1 MPMSLGDGT
10 MRRGSTLFVRLSL
23 VLAVILSAAPGFSQT
38 ANGRVVGVVTDPSG
52 AVVAGAKVTVTNTGT
67 GVHWETTTRADGSYQ
82 VLDTPIGYYSVSVR
96 QAGFQTAVS
105 RPSELQINQSLRVD
119 VTLKLGGIAE
129 TVTVESESSQVETV
143 NPTVG
148 ATVVG
153 AAIQELPLNG
163 RDTMTLAATLPG
175 ISGNP
180 TGNGQFEGAAGEGF
194 SIAGGRSDGVSF
206 LIDGANNNSVTSG
219 GINYNPNPDTVAEFR
234 ILMNN
239 YTAEFG
245 RTGGGIVSVVTK
257 SGTNQVHGS
266 LFEYLR
272 NQDFNANDYFA
283 NLVGAPIPVLKRN
296 QFGATLGG
304 PIVIPKLVN
313 GKDKYFFFFGWQSQ
327 RQVSTSLNG
336 LTPTYTP
343 ADLGGD
349 FSQAYQGGPDPYVTC
364 FLTGNSSITLPNG
377 QPCAQPAHTY
387 YQSDPIKAAEGIIDP
402 TKLDAVFLNY
412 ANAKLIPIS
421 PTGSFLPQLNVP
433 NNTDDFTGK
442 FDFLPTSADHIS
454 LTLGYY
460 RNPFIASLT
469 ASEPSYV
476 GFPSA
481 NQLSS
486 NFVNLSY
493 IRTITPNLINEA
505 HASVNRYVEQL
516 SIPAAKTPVPNA
528 LGVGINSDAPDGPPI
543 ISLAAG
549 PTLGFDPS
557 EGHKADNTY
566 AYSDTLTWIKG
577 QHTFRGGAS
586 LAVAQENSNYHYAI
600 NGGFNFYG
608 VYTLIGSGNAL
619 ADFEFGLPD
628 EYYQYPSAYNNL
640 RQKQFATFFQ
650 DEWRVKPRL
659 LLTLGVRYEYSTP
672 QRDTEG
678 RSYSLI
684 PGEQSKRFVSA
695 PVGLVFP
702 GDPGA
707 PSSLYFPDKTNF
719 SPRLGFAWD
728 PFGNAKTSIR
738 GGFGM
743 FYSVLNGWSAD
754 ENNGVAPFW
763 PGVDFGMNGYGGL
776 PPGIGV
782 TSAPQYMEDPYGA
795 NGVPDPFPSHQ
806 TLSSNDPNYFQS
818 LGAIPFG
825 SSQWIMDPHFKTP
838 YIYQYNL
845 SLQHQL
851 AKDLVLEVGYVGS
864 DSHRLMTTEDGNPMI
879 LGTNVRIL
887 NAQLYP
893 YYNSPVLGITDNG
906 FSAMPTYITN
916 DGAANYNGLLASL
929 DKRFGDVRG
938 IGSTFFTLAY
948 TWSHN
953 IDNSTGDVNFSS
965 GGVPYYAHNALRGN
979 SNFDQ
984 RQRFTLSGGWE
995 LPFAKAWSSGP
1006 KALTRG
1012 WTLYPIFTW
1021 HTGQFFDIPAGVP
1034 GNTPVNNIPGPSG
1047 AGDTVLVRA
1056 QQVTPSVQ
1064 RYRVGSNQTINGNTG
1079 LYYFNPN
1086 DFTVPSQWT
1095 DPSYIPTPDQR
1106 TYGMARNSIPGVGLV
1121 NLDLAIVKKNVFFH
1135 ERLNT
1140 EIRLEAFNAL
1150 NHPEFA
1156 NPSAGGGASI
1166 ISPLFGQITQTVTG
1180 TGRVGQIAVRITF

>member
-1 MPMSLGDGT
+1 MPISLGDGT
-10 MRRGSTLFVRLSL
+10 MRRWNILFVRLSL
-23 VLAVILSAAPGFSQT
+23 VLAVILSASPGFSQT

-52 AVVAGAKVTVTNTGT
+52 AAIGGAKVTVTNTGT
-67 GVHWETTTRADGSYQ
+67 QVHWETTTHADGSYQ
-82 VLDTPIGYYSVSVR
+82 VLDVPIGYYSVSVR
-96 QAGFQTAVS
+96 QAGFQVAIS

-119 VTLKLGGIAE
+119 VTLKLGE
-129 TVTVESESSQVETV
+129 VSESVTVESESAQVETV

-153 AAIQELPLNG
+153 ASIQELPLNG

-180 TGNGQFEGAAGEGF
+180 TGKGQFEGAAGEGF

-206 LIDGANNNSVTSG
+206 LVDGANNNSVTSG

-239 YTAEFG
+239 YTAEYG

-257 SGTNQVHGS
+257 SGTNQLHGS

-343 ADLGGD
+343 AELGGD
-349 FSQAYQGGPDPYVTC
+349 FSQAVNGGPDPSVVA
-364 FLTGNSSITLPNG
+364 FL
-377 QPCAQPAHTY
+377 QAHPY
-387 YQSDPIKAAEGIIDP
+387 YQSDPSKAAQGIIDP

-421 PTGSFLPQLNVP
+421 PTGSFLPQLNAP
-433 NNTDDFTGK
+433 DDTDEFTGK
-442 FDFLPTSADHIS
+442 FDFLPTAADHIS

-469 ASEPSYV
+469 ASEPSNV

-481 NQLSS
+481 NRLSS

-493 IRTITPNLINEA
+493 IRTISPNLINEA
-505 HASVNRYVEQL
+505 HASVNRYAEQL
-516 SIPAAKTPVPNA
+516 SKPEAKTPLPNA

-543 ISLAAG
+543 IGLTAG

-557 EGHKADNTY
+557 EGRKADNTY

-586 LAVAQENSNYHYAI
+586 LAAAQENSNYHFAI
-600 NGGFNFYG
+600 NGAFFFYG
-608 VYTLIGSGNAL
+608 PFTAVGSGNAL

-628 EYYQYPSAYNNL
+628 EYFQYPSAYNNL
-640 RQKQFATFFQ
+640 RQKQFAAFFQ
-650 DEWRVKPRL
+650 DEWKVMPRL
-659 LLTLGVRYEYSTP
+659 QLTLGVRYEYSTP
-672 QRDTEG
+672 QRDTAG

-684 PGEQSKRFVSA
+684 PGVQSKRFVSA
-695 PVGLVFP
+695 PVGAVFP

-707 PSSLYFPDKTNF
+707 PSGLYFPDKTNF

-728 PFGNAKTSIR
+728 PFGNGKTSIR

-763 PGVDFGMNGYGGL
+763 AGVDFGTNGYNGL

-782 TSAPQYMEDPYGA
+782 TSAPQYMEDPYGS
-795 NGVPDPFPSHQ
+795 NGLSDPFPSHQ
-806 TLSSNDPNYFQS
+806 TLSSNDPNYFQN

-825 SSQWIMDPHFKTP
+825 SSQWIMNPHLKTP
-838 YIYQYNL
+838 YIYQYDL
-845 SLQHQL
+845 SVQHQL

-887 NAQLYP
+887 NSANGYDP
-893 YYNSPVLGITDNG
+893 ANGTG
-906 FSAMPTYITN
+906 FSAITHYITN
-916 DGAANYNGLLASL
+916 DGAASYSGLLASL
-929 DKRFGDVRG
+929 TKRFGDVRG

-948 TWSHN
+948 TYSHN

-979 SNFDQ
+979 SAFDQ

-1021 HTGQFFDIPAGVP
+1021 HTGQFFDIRASLP
-1034 GNTPVNNIPGPSG
+1034 GNTPINNIPGPSG

-1064 RYRVGSNQTINGNTG
+1064 RYRVGSTQTINGNTG

-1086 DFTVPSQWT
+1086 DFTVPDQWRSST
-1095 DPSYIPTPDQR
+1095 YFATPDQR
-1106 TYGMARNSIPGVGLV
+1106 TYGMPRNSIPGVGLV
-1121 NLDLAIVKKNVFFH
+1121 NLDLAIVKKNTFFH
-1135 ERLNT
+1135 ERLNS
-1140 EIRLEAFNAL
+1140 ELRFEAFNAL
-1150 NHPEFA
+1150 NHAEFA
-1156 NPSAGGGASI
+1156 NPSTDI
-1166 ISPLFGQITQTVTG
+1166 TDPVFFGQIVQTVTQ
-1180 TGRVGQIAVRITF
+1180 TGRVGQIALRITF